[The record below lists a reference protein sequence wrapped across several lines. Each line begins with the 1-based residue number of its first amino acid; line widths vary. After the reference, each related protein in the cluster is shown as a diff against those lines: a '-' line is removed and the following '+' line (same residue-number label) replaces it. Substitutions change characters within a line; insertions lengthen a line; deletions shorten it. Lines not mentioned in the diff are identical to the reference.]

1 MLTGLKAKVRW
12 FRLQNLALNLRRE
25 GLPAASLVHTWR
37 HVYMETC
44 TRGNTCTWK
53 HAHVETRVHMYGI
66 RVHTVPVLAP
76 IFEQWKPSY
85 GKGQKSAGNLQSAQL
100 SISCIYM
107 YIYILY
113 IYMCMWYT
121 IAKYIM
127 YV

>member
-1 MLTGLKAKVRW
+1 METSLKAKVRW
-12 FRLQNLALNLRRE
+12 FRLQNLAFACVGKVCLQQ
-25 GLPAASLVHTWR
+25 AW
-37 HVYMETC
+37 C
-44 TRGNTCTWK
+44 TRGNMCTWK